1 MSAPTIADDA
11 TTASAKSRER
21 LELRILVVEDDPLDA
36 RLALDALEE
45 DGIRGER
52 RVVDDRAGFLAAL
65 SEMKP
70 DIVLSD
76 VSLPGFS
83 GHEALRLL
91 REHDRHLPFVFLSGT
106 IGEDT
111 AIEALRAGAT
121 DYILKS
127 RNARLAVAVRRA
139 IAEAEERRARDTA
152 EAELVRS
159 QRFQTLAI
167 LAGSLSHDLRN
178 TLQPVL
184 MATAM
189 IEHRDPDPEVSEH
202 CTTIRDCLQ
211 QSLALVQAMMD
222 LASGA
227 SSDSRAGRVRIGAL
241 LDAAMLLARPA
252 LRGDITLDVAH
263 VDSALEIP
271 GDAMELQQCV
281 LNLVLNAIQAID
293 GGGTVSV
300 DAERVILPAG
310 FLRDGEQGVGDEYV
324 RICIR
329 DTGRGM
335 DPDTLARLFTPFFT
349 TRDGGTGLGL
359 VSCKRFVERHHGL
372 IRVDSERG
380 SGSRFDIYLPMQAPE
395 SAAEDDPA
403 QAGSGDAPGRLERIA
418 VVSAH
423 DADGRQLTDILDLF
437 GYQPVPFHHL
447 GEIDGVAAGLDLVLA
462 AHDQLDDGNGLA
474 RLRSAGYDGPVVAF
488 GARDDAPVA
497 GVAGHLAAPFTA
509 PAVLRALSDALPST
523 ETPT

>member
-1 MSAPTIADDA
+1 MSAPTTTDDKRA
-11 TTASAKSRER
+11 PSAGAQER
-21 LELRILVVEDDPLDA
+21 LSLRILLVEDDRLDA
-36 RLALDALEE
+36 QLALEALEE
-45 DGIRGER
+45 DGIEGER
-52 RVVDDRAGFLAAL
+52 RVVDDRDGFLAAL
-65 SEMKP
+65 SELQP

-91 REHDRHLPFVFLSGT
+91 RERDRHLPFVFLSGT

-152 EAELVRS
+152 EAELIRS

-189 IEHRDPDPEVSEH
+189 IEHRDQDPDVGRY
-202 CTTIRDCLQ
+202 CATIRDCLQ

-227 SSDSRAGRVRIGAL
+227 SSDAHNGRVRIGAL
-241 LDAAMLLARPA
+241 LDAAMLLARPS
-252 LRGDITLDVAH
+252 LHRDVTLDMAN
-263 VDSALEIP
+263 VDPALEIP

-281 LNLVLNAIQAID
+281 LNLLLNAIQSID
-293 GGGTVSV
+293 GSGTVRIDAMPVKLPV
-300 DAERVILPAG
+300 D
-310 FLRDGEQGVGDEYV
+310 FLRDGEERIGDDYV
-324 RICIR
+324 RVRIR

-335 DPDTLARLFTPFFT
+335 DAATLGRLFTPFFT
-349 TRDGGTGLGL
+349 TRKGGTGLGL
-359 VSCKRFVERHHGL
+359 ISCKRFLERHHGL
-372 IRVDSERG
+372 IRVSSELGKG
-380 SGSRFDIYLPMQAPE
+380 SSFDIYLPVQARE
-395 SAAEDDPA
+395 SQDASAGAAHA
-403 QAGSGDAPGRLERIA
+403 AAPGRHEYVA
-418 VVSAH
+418 VVPGNE
-423 DADGRQLTDILDLF
+423 ADGRQLVDILDL
-437 GYQPVPFHHL
+437 YDYRPVPAQQL
-447 GEIDGVAAGLDLVLA
+447 GEVAAADPDLRLVLA
-462 AHDQLDDGNGLA
+462 AHGLLEGQGLS
-474 RLRSAGYDGPVVAF
+474 RLRSAGYQGPVLSY
-488 GARDDAPVA
+488 GSRDDTAIA
-497 GVAGHLAAPFTA
+497 GVAGHLATPFTA
-509 PAVLRALSDALPST
+509 PVVLRALADALPPR
-523 ETPT
+523 PTS